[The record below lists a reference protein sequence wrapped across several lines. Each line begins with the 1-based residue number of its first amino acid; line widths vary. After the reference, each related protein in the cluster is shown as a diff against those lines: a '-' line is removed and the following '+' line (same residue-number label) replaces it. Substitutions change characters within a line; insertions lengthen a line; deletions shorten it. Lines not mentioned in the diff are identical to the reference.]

1 MKSPRLESKTGKQ
14 AVWQAPGPSS
24 GPAPDHKFISADSPG
39 LAGPSLASVS
49 RDFLDQLIRLNL
61 ISSAAVDG
69 FLTRNNAQISEC
81 ASAEAMGRALVRA
94 GLLTSYQLDRVMA
107 GTTHGLLLGNHRV
120 LNRLG
125 SGSMG
130 VVFLAEHTLMQR
142 RVAVKVL
149 PVEEG
154 CPADLLERFC
164 NEMRLLADLHHP
176 NVVTAFDAGQL
187 PGPGPGMPALLYLV
201 MELVPGGDLEDYVVK
216 YGQVTFDQACT
227 WVRQAALGLQEAHDH
242 HLIHRDVKPSNL
254 LLTNERQVKLVDFGL
269 ARQFSSRLTN
279 PLAILG
285 TLGFMAPEQSI
296 DPSSVDG
303 RADIYGLGATLF
315 WLLTGEAPYPASRSV
330 AEAMRKL
337 QTSWPRRL
345 RALRPD
351 APEALDALVANLL
364 DKDPAG
370 RPQSPFAV
378 MSALLEFAGPCSTLN
393 ARIPTAGQH
402 AAQTTAVQPAPEAA
416 ADASLTVAPQ
426 QTRPQKRVL
435 IVDDEAPVRSMA
447 RRVLEP
453 LGCSCDEAQ
462 DAAAALAACAQQS
475 FDLLLLDLNLPD
487 MDGYEVCRRVRERPV
502 GRNFKIIVVSGRGDH
517 DDLAEA
523 LPRGADDYI
532 PKPFGPLQLR
542 GRVEHALSLKEA
554 QDRADHLASHFST
567 LNRQLEKSL
576 EARTI
581 DVRRAQDALLFAM
594 AKMAESREGET
605 ASHLGRLQQY
615 SRLLAACAATQP
627 SWERLINSSFLHQ
640 LERCVPLHDIGKIGL
655 PEQILTKPGKL
666 SPAERQLME
675 THPVI
680 GDQILEAIAHE
691 HGESLEFLSMASA
704 IVRHHHERYD
714 GNGYPDR
721 LVGDA
726 IPPAARLVALADV
739 YDALRRQRF
748 HKPAL
753 THAEAS
759 RILLQDSNGQFD
771 PILLRAYAMC
781 EREFE
786 RIYRDTPT

>member
-1 MKSPRLESKTGKQ
+1 MKSSQQESKTGKQ
-14 AVWQAPGPSS
+14 ALWQALDPYSRPT
-24 GPAPDHKFISADSPG
+24 ADHKFISADPPG
-39 LAGPSLASVS
+39 SAGPSLANVC
-49 RDFLDQLIRLNL
+49 RDFLVQLIRLNL
-61 ISSAAVDG
+61 ISSASVDG
-69 FLTRNNAQISEC
+69 FLARNNIQLSEC

-94 GLLTSYQLDRVMA
+94 GLLTSYQLDRVLA

-149 PVEEG
+149 PVDEG

-201 MELVPGGDLEDYVVK
+201 MELVPGGDLEDYVIK
-216 YGQVTFDQACT
+216 YGPVTIDQACA

-296 DPSSVDG
+296 DPSSVDA

-337 QTSWPRRL
+337 QSSWPRRL

-351 APEALDALVANLL
+351 APEALDVLVANLL
-364 DKDPAG
+364 NKDPAG

-378 MSALLEFAGPCSTLN
+378 MSALLEFAGPCSTLD
-393 ARIPTAGQH
+393 APFPTAGKQVSQ
-402 AAQTTAVQPAPEAA
+402 ATAVQPAPA
-416 ADASLTVAPQ
+416 ADASVTATPQ
-426 QTRPQKRVL
+426 QARPQKRVL
-435 IVDDEAPVRSMA
+435 IVDDDAPVRGMA
-447 RRVLEP
+447 RKVLEP
-453 LGCSCDEAQ
+453 LGCICDEAQ

-487 MDGYEVCRRVRERPV
+487 MDGYELCRRVRERPL

-532 PKPFGPLQLR
+532 PKPFGVLQLR

-554 QDRADHLASHFST
+554 QDRADRLASHFST

-576 EARTI
+576 QARTV

-594 AKMAESREGET
+594 AKMAESRDGET
-605 ASHLGRLQQY
+605 ASHLGRLQHY

-627 SWERLINSSFLHQ
+627 NWERLINSSFLDQ

-675 THPVI
+675 THTVI
-680 GDQILEAIAHE
+680 GDQILEAIAQE

-714 GNGYPDR
+714 GTGYPDK

-753 THAEAS
+753 THVEAS